1 MAKTTHTHR
10 GTCQACGS
18 VQAVDNASRMLA
30 KHGYKVVY
38 GAFQFVC
45 NAAGYAPAEHDVGY
59 TQTTILGCLTSAEW
73 HDGQVPKL
81 KSGEVVPDTFQ
92 RWNATKV
99 KVNRRRHGGTYET
112 KGDYDTL
119 PIAQANA
126 TERRDRINGQIR
138 HHELQAEGLRSHVAF
153 LRRDVL
159 PRLGKP
165 LYTNEA
171 LAKTS
176 LETGMRF
183 THNGT
188 EYELIERAYST
199 FGTRIIG
206 WYVLRVGADEHRKL
220 RWTTKEIRDAM
231 NPKPVKAGD
240 SIYPTKQA
248 RKDALDKLSRRYDR
262 LRDTLQGAYLALC
275 EAERTEAKTE
285 VYYGPYQLSHWRP
298 KHSAAALREFPQL
311 AAVVAE
317 IDALVKEREA
327 VKNAP

>member
-1 MAKTTHTHR
+1 MKTTHTHR

-18 VQAVDNASRMLA
+18 VQAVDNVSQMLA

-45 NAAGYAPAEHDVGY
+45 NAAGYAPAEHDVTY
-59 TQTTILGCLTSAEW
+59 TKTTILGCLTSAEW

-81 KSGEVVPDTFQ
+81 KSGEVVPETFQ
-92 RWNATKV
+92 RWNPTKV

-126 TERRDRINGQIR
+126 KERAERIAGQIR
-138 HHELQAEGLRSHVAF
+138 HHELQAEGLRSHVTF

-159 PRLGKP
+159 PRLGQP
-165 LYTNEA
+165 LYANEN
-171 LAKTS
+171 LTKTE
-176 LETGMRF
+176 LTKGMRF

-199 FGTRIIG
+199 FATRVIG

-231 NPKPVKAGD
+231 NPKPVKVEGA
-240 SIYPTKQA
+240 YKTKQA
-248 RKDALDKLSRRYDR
+248 RKDDLDKLNREYDKCRRV
-262 LRDTLQGAYLALC
+262 LQDAYLAGDRGDVG
-275 EAERTEAKTE
+275 RTL
-285 VYYGPYQLSHWRP
+285 YYAAGQLNHWRP
-298 KHSAAALREFPQL
+298 AHSEQARKLYPHLEATIARIE
-311 AAVVAE
+311 
-317 IDALVKEREA
+317 ALVVERER